1 MTGAGLDAKVV
12 VMAVLFAGFG
22 SGVVELTV
30 AVLLIITPS
39 ATEQFTC
46 AASVIVVNRDR
57 YRSCV
62 IQIKQHRGSRAE
74 ICVALIGDSTWE
86 VGRIRSVV
94 RREDAVEILSHTHKM
109 AVVAYVW

>member
-46 AASVIVVNRDR
+46 AASVIVAVAFTGNEGNEIVRLLLEPPLQVPPATPLTEHETKEVTPGKLSVTVTDDA
-57 YRSCV
+57 SVGPLFFTV
-62 IQIKQHRGSRAE
+62 I
-74 ICVALIGDSTWE
+74 V
-86 VGRIRSVV
+86 
-94 RREDAVEILSHTHKM
+94 
-109 AVVAYVW
+109 